1 MELLRRPRPG
11 PWSRRTRLTQT
22 MAPPVSLQIS
32 LAPPDLRH
40 AAYVVPHQLRALAD
54 QVEEVLLVVDH
65 RKSPSR
71 RWSADWDALAPRL
84 GSLLVE
90 ITDSYERLRVLEVD
104 YSPESIERVARRF
117 FARPKIPAKDLRGGA
132 FFAYFFALDAA
143 RCDHVFHLDCDMLI
157 GGGSQSW
164 VSEADDL
171 LTRRPDVV
179 AVCPLPGPPAE
190 DGLLRD
196 QDAYAPVREG
206 VFRFRFHDFTSR
218 LFLCDRTR
226 LADPDHPLPLVHE
239 VPWWGRISGGLTG
252 RSTFALP
259 ERLITLT
266 MRRRG
271 LNRIDLLGSP
281 PGLWAVHPVQRG
293 EQFLGALPRVIAR
306 IERGDV
312 SESQHGRYDLDPAMI
327 LEPLSG

>member
-1 MELLRRPRPG
+1 
-11 PWSRRTRLTQT
+11 
-22 MAPPVSLQIS
+22 MAAPVSLQIS
-32 LAPPDLRH
+32 LAPPDLPL
-40 AAYVVPHQLRALAD
+40 AAHVVPHQLRALAD
-54 QVEEVLLVVDH
+54 QVQEVLLVVDL
-65 RKSPSR
+65 RKSPGR
-71 RWSADWDALAPRL
+71 HWSGDWDALAHRL
-84 GSLLVE
+84 RSLIE
-90 ITDSYERLRVLEVD
+90 TIAEPYERLRVLEVD
-104 YSPESIERVARRF
+104 YNPASIERVARRF

-143 RCDHVFHLDCDMLI
+143 RCDHVFHLDSDMLI

-164 VSEADDL
+164 MSEADDL
-171 LTRRPDVV
+171 LTRRSDVV

-196 QDAYAPVREG
+196 QAAYAPVREDA
-206 VFRFRFHDFTSR
+206 FRFRFRDFTSR
-218 LFLCDRTR
+218 LFLCDRNR
-226 LADPDHPLPLVHE
+226 VANPDHPLPLVHE
-239 VPWWGRISGGLTG
+239 VPWWGRISGGLTR

-271 LNRIDLLGSP
+271 LSRIDLLGKP
-281 PGLWAVHPVQRG
+281 PGLWAVHPVQRD
-293 EQFLGALPRVIAR
+293 EQFLRALPGIIAR

-327 LEPLSG
+327 LQPLSG